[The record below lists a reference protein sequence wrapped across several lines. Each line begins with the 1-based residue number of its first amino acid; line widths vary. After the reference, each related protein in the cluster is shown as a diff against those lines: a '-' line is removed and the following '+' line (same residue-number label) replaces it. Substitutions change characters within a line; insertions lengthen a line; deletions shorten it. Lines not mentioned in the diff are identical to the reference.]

1 MPITIFHRVL
11 FIQKGEREMT
21 NYIRANAE
29 HSISEGKINEFRKLA
44 AEIIDRVE
52 ATEPNTLSY
61 EWFLSNDESKCY
73 VVQIYKDS
81 EAVMAHLGNIADLM
95 GPFHEVAPL
104 TGLMI
109 FGSPSDELRQ
119 TLEPVGPKIF
129 EHWNGVTR

>member
-1 MPITIFHRVL
+1 
-11 FIQKGEREMT
+11 MT
-21 NYIRANAE
+21 NYIRGYAE

-52 ATEPNTLSY
+52 TTEPNTLSY

-81 EAVMAHLGNIADLM
+81 QAVMAHLGNIADLM

-104 TGLMI
+104 TGLML

-119 TLEPVGPKIF
+119 TLEPVGVKIF

>member
-1 MPITIFHRVL
+1 
-11 FIQKGEREMT
+11 MT

-29 HSISEGKINEFRKLA
+29 HSISDGKINEFKKLA
-44 AEIIDRVE
+44 AEILERVE
-52 ATEPNTLSY
+52 ANEPNTICY
-61 EWFLSNDESKCY
+61 EWYLSNDESKCY

-81 EAVMAHLGNIADLM
+81 ESVMAHLGNIVDLM

-109 FGSPSDELRQ
+109 YGSPSDELRQ
-119 TLEPVGPKIF
+119 ALEPVGPKIF

>member
-1 MPITIFHRVL
+1 
-11 FIQKGEREMT
+11 MT

-44 AEIIDRVE
+44 AEIIDTVE
-52 ATEPNTLSY
+52 ANEPNTLSY

-73 VVQIYKDS
+73 VVQLYKDS
-81 EAVMAHLGNIADLM
+81 EAVMAHLGNIGDLM

-109 FGSPSDELRQ
+109 FGSPSNELRQ
-119 TLEPVGPKIF
+119 ALKPVGPKFF